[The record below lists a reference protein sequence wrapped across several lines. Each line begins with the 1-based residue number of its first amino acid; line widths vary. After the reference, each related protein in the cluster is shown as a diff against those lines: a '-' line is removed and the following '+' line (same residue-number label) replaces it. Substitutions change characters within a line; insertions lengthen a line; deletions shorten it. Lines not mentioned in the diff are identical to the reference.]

1 MKKLALFLII
11 IAATLSQASAQHYR
25 GFVDVSG
32 TYLTSIKP
40 LMASG
45 PDGYYDSPYGLGI
58 TTSHGA
64 QFKSFFV
71 GAGLGARLLVLPDAG
86 VSGVFAFAQGRYD
99 FFGTKRVGFFLD
111 LKLGYYLFHSG
122 SCCLTSTIDGVFYNE
137 GDCDIQPLYLQPA
150 VGVRLRLKSHLGLNF
165 MIGYQPLKFKYKLDG
180 DVRNEY
186 GEYETV
192 SYSDQRSTP
201 AITFSVGLDF

>member
-40 LMASG
+40 LKTSR
-45 PDGYYDSPYGLGI
+45 PDECDSPFGLGI

-71 GAGLGARLLVLPDAG
+71 GAGLGAKILVLPDSD
-86 VSGVFAFAQGRYD
+86 VQGVFAFAQGRYD
-99 FFGTKRVGFFLD
+99 FFGTGRVGFFLD

-122 SCCLTSTIDGVFYNE
+122 AC
-137 GDCDIQPLYLQPA
+137 
-150 VGVRLRLKSHLGLNF
+150 GL
-165 MIGYQPLKFKYKLDG
+165 
-180 DVRNEY
+180 
-186 GEYETV
+186 
-192 SYSDQRSTP
+192 
-201 AITFSVGLDF
+201 

>member
-40 LMASG
+40 LGTSG
-45 PDGYYDSPYGLGI
+45 PDEYDSTFGLGI

-71 GAGLGARLLVLPDAG
+71 GAGLGATFFVLPDAD
-86 VSGVFAFAQGRYD
+86 VPGVFAFAQGRYD

-111 LKLGYYLFHSG
+111 LKLGYNLLHSG
-122 SCCLTSTIDGVFYNE
+122 SYCMSGTIDGVYYNE
-137 GDCDIQPLYLQPA
+137 GDCVIQPLYLQPA

-180 DVRNEY
+180 EVRNEY